1 MAVGAANYVNVFFA
15 EGFIK
20 QAGCEALIWGY
31 FFVAN
36 RADSLEPR
44 LTPRVTV
51 RAPHYYHEL
60 VRNVHRAVNFRDYI
74 FPYKEI

>member
-1 MAVGAANYVNVFFA
+1 MAVGTADYVNVLFA
-15 EGFIK
+15 NCFIK

-31 FFVAN
+31 FFMAD
-36 RADSLEPR
+36 RADSFEPR

-60 VRNVHRAVNFRDYI
+60 VWYVHRAVNFRDYI